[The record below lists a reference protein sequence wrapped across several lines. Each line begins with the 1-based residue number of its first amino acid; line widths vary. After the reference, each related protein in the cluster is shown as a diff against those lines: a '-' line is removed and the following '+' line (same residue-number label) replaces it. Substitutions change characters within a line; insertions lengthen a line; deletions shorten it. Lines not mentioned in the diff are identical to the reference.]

1 MARLLTHPRRAGR
14 GSRRSRGQALV
25 EFALVFPLF
34 ILLLFGLVDL
44 GRLAYINNAIAEAA
58 REGARWGTVQGR
70 SVSAAGRTNIANQTR
85 SLMAAVPNPTV
96 TVTCEDVF
104 GVTRSTCTT
113 GNVLVVRVD
122 TTVGM
127 LTPVVGQLVGPR
139 TYTAI
144 SRMVVNN

>member
-1 MARLLTHPRRAGR
+1 MLRARPLRRR
-14 GSRRSRGQALV
+14 DRCRSHGQALV

-34 ILLLFGLVDL
+34 ILLLFGLIDL
-44 GRLAYINNAIAEAA
+44 GRLAYINNAISEAA

-70 SVSAAGRTNIANQTR
+70 SVSAADRTNVAAKTR

-96 TVTCEDVF
+96 TVTCQDIH
-104 GVTRSTCTT
+104 GVTRSTCTKD
-113 GNVLVVRVD
+113 NILVVRVD

-139 TYTAI
+139 TLTAI

>member
-1 MARLLTHPRRAGR
+1 MSRIRLRRR
-14 GSRRSRGQALV
+14 GNRDRARGQSLV

-34 ILLLFGLVDL
+34 IVLLFGLIDL

-70 SVSAAGRTNIANQTR
+70 SVSAADRANVAAKTR
-85 SLMAAVPNPTV
+85 SLMAAVPDPTV
-96 TVTCEDVF
+96 TVTCEDVR
-104 GVTRSTCTT
+104 GTARSTCTKD
-113 GNVLVVRVD
+113 NILVVRVD

-127 LTPVVGQLVGPR
+127 LTPVIGQLVGPR

>member
-1 MARLLTHPRRAGR
+1 MIRLPSRTRRAAP
-14 GSRRSRGQALV
+14 RSRGQALV

-44 GRLAYINNAIAEAA
+44 GRLAYINNAISEAA

-70 SVSAAGRTNIANQTR
+70 SVSAADRTNVANKTR

-104 GVTRSTCTT
+104 GVARSTCTS
-113 GNVLVVRVD
+113 GNILVVRVD

-127 LTPVVGQLVGPR
+127 LTPVVGQLVGAR

-144 SRMVVNN
+144 ARMVVNN

>member
-1 MARLLTHPRRAGR
+1 MIRRSTRTRAER
-14 GSRRSRGQALV
+14 RRSRGQALV

-58 REGARWGTVQGR
+58 REGARWGIVQGR
-70 SVSAAGRTNIANQTR
+70 SISAADRTNIATKTR
-85 SLMAAVPNPTV
+85 TLMAAVPNPTV

-104 GVTRSTCTT
+104 GTARSICTKD
-113 GNVLVVRVD
+113 NVLVVRVD

-127 LTPVVGQLVGPR
+127 LTPIIGQLVGPR
-139 TYTAI
+139 TLSAT

>member
-1 MARLLTHPRRAGR
+1 MRLI
-14 GSRRSRGQALV
+14 RSRCRGNRDRARGQSLV

-34 ILLLFGLVDL
+34 IVLLFGLIDL

-70 SVSAAGRTNIANQTR
+70 SVSSTDRANVAAKTR

-96 TVTCEDVF
+96 TVTCEDIF
-104 GVTRSTCTT
+104 GTARSTCTKD
-113 GNVLVVRVD
+113 NVLVVRVD

-127 LTPVVGQLVGPR
+127 LTPVIGQIVGPR

>member
-1 MARLLTHPRRAGR
+1 MIRPPTRSRLAGP
-14 GSRRSRGQALV
+14 RSRGQALV

-34 ILLLFGLVDL
+34 LLLLFGLVDL

-70 SVSAAGRTNIANQTR
+70 SISATDRTNVANKTR
-85 SLMAAVPNPTV
+85 TLMAAVPNPTV

-104 GVTRSTCTT
+104 GTARSTCTKD
-113 GNVLVVRVD
+113 NILVVRVD
-122 TTVGM
+122 TTVSM
-127 LTPVVGQLVGPR
+127 VTPIIGQLVGPR
-139 TYTAI
+139 TLTAT